1 MWPNYRYHRNSIEE
15 TTAFVPSNEWP
26 ELSVVLDPLVPR
38 DEAAFGYFDFIRTR
52 AAGIRI
58 LTRSDDPLPSRVGDY
73 HVIVPEMPSANGDGA
88 VRERTEAGHALRAM
102 LSGVKNCTAAYNWA
116 SAGGYDPE
124 EARVRHLDVEAAI
137 ALKADIYVT
146 DDRFALSQQ
155 LTGNVFACSPREAMA
170 IIGLHQRLQDRLLVN
185 SGPFAETLDL
195 AAAEYVQ
202 AWGLLPNSVKLF
214 SLQAPGE
221 TEAAKWKDLV
231 RVARVRLERCLR
243 ARDQILVRSI
253 QPAVSFPFDS
263 SDALVERIALNISGM
278 FDALARAIKEAL
290 SLQVRED
297 QCALNKRDFKRLL
310 PDGIKNL
317 IGTPKNVALLR
328 AIADLRNTIH
338 HEALSHA
345 AQGDSR
351 GNVEENYV
359 VLPASNAQ
367 DFRALAGTLG
377 VTSRWIANDSD
388 DFGVCLKAVPLVED
402 LMEQSVSLFEAI
414 VAQVEWPGT
423 TIYEHRV
430 REDEPVEWWMHYAP
444 TVTLVSALYG
454 LQVE

>member
-1 MWPNYRYHRNSIEE
+1 MWPNYRYRDYSVPE
-15 TTAFVPSNEWP
+15 TAAFVPSNEWP
-26 ELSVVLDPLVPR
+26 ELKVVLDPLVPR
-38 DEAAFGYFDFIRTR
+38 DEAAFRYFDFIRTR

-58 LTRSDDPLPSRVGDY
+58 LTRCDDPLPSRVGDY
-73 HVIVPEMPSANGDGA
+73 HVLLPEMPSVSGGAA
-88 VRERTEAGHALRAM
+88 VRERTEAGQALRAM
-102 LSGVKNCTAAYNWA
+102 LSGIENCTAAYSWA
-116 SAGGYDPE
+116 AASGYDPE
-124 EARVRHLDVEAAI
+124 EARERQLDVEAAI

-146 DDRFALSQQ
+146 DNGFALSQQ
-155 LTGNVFACSPREAMA
+155 LTGNVFACSPSEAMA
-170 IIGLHQRLQDRLLVN
+170 IAGLHQRLQDRLLIN
-185 SGPFAETLDL
+185 SGVFAETLDL
-195 AAAEYVQ
+195 TTAEYVE
-202 AWGLLPNSVKLF
+202 AWGLLPNTLKLF
-214 SLQAPGE
+214 SLQALGE

-253 QPAVSFPFDS
+253 HPTVSFPFDS
-263 SDALVERIALNISGM
+263 SDALVERIALNIAGM

-290 SLQVRED
+290 SLPVRDD

-317 IGTPKNVALLR
+317 IGTPRNVAMLR
-328 AIADLRNTIH
+328 AVADLRNTIH

-345 AQGDSR
+345 AQSDSR
-351 GNVEENYV
+351 GNVGENYV

-367 DFRALAGTLG
+367 DFRGWAGTLG
-377 VTSRWIANDSD
+377 ATSRWIGSD
-388 DFGVCLKAVPLVED
+388 FDDVGLCLKAVPLVDD

-423 TIYEHRV
+423 TNHELSV
-430 REDEPVEWWMHYAP
+430 REDEPIEWWMHYKP

-454 LQVE
+454 LQLE